1 MQLIRKVN
9 ILEKQLI
16 WSLLRMPLIWRAR
29 FLEDT
34 TYLESFLMT
43 QMLWELVLANF
54 SSDAAE
60 LESSVF

>member
-9 ILEKQLI
+9 SLEKQLI

-34 TYLESFLMT
+34 TYLESR
-43 QMLWELVLANF
+43 V
-54 SSDAAE
+54 S
-60 LESSVF
+60 